1 MTPIPSRFRLLFGF
15 MVCALVG
22 CQEPVDLGISS
33 LNSFLVVDGLITDQA
48 GPYSVS
54 LSVSSPLNSLE
65 FQPVGG
71 AQVLMEEEGG
81 ITENLVEIG
90 SGLYQTEEGGIQG
103 IPGRRYRIGIRLP
116 EGQEYQSEWTTL
128 KAAPPIGE
136 VYYRFEERNRLDT
149 RVERGT
155 QIYVSTRDPQ
165 QATKFYRWEWEAT
178 YLHIA
183 PFSSGLA
190 FLGNDEA
197 EFVGSNQVCYNQIQ
211 SNQIYL
217 ASSIENSSDQVTD
230 FPLVFV
236 SAFGQELL
244 FRYSIL
250 VKQYA
255 LDEEEYFFWQALEE
269 SNENSGNF
277 FDKQPQS
284 TTGNIVR
291 IGDEDE
297 RVLGYFSASG
307 VSEKRLFID
316 RTELP
321 RDLNVGLN
329 YTLGCVS
336 QADTLTKERETD
348 QDVFNAILGGRKFY
362 DFLRDLQ
369 AGILGWIVVPCDCYD
384 CTEQGGTTEQPE
396 FWED

>member
-1 MTPIPSRFRLLFGF
+1 MIPTPPNFPLIFGF
-15 MVCALVG
+15 LVCALVG
-22 CQEPVDLGISS
+22 CQEPVDLGIST
-33 LNSFLVVDGLITDQA
+33 LNSFLVVDGLITDEP
-48 GPYSVS
+48 GPYTVS

-65 FQPVGG
+65 FLPVGG
-71 AQVLMEEEGG
+71 AQVSMEEEGG
-81 ITENLVEIG
+81 IIEELVELGEGIYET
-90 SGLYQTEEGGIQG
+90 SVGGIQG
-103 IPGRRYRIGIRLP
+103 RAGRRYRIRIQLP
-116 EGQEYQSEWTTL
+116 EGQAYESEWASL
-128 KAAPPIGE
+128 KAAPPIEE

-155 QIYVSTRDPQ
+155 QIYVSTSDPQ
-165 QATKFYRWEWEAT
+165 QNTQFYRWEWEAT
-178 YLHIA
+178 YLHVA
-183 PFSSGLA
+183 PFSSGLS

-197 EFVGSNQVCYNQIQ
+197 EFVGSNQVCYNQVE

-217 ASSIENSSDQVTD
+217 ASSIENTTDQVSD

-277 FDKQPQS
+277 YDRQPQS

-291 IGDEDE
+291 VGNEDE

-369 AGILGWIVVPCDCYD
+369 AGILGWIVVPCECYD
-384 CTEQGGTTEQPE
+384 CTEQGGTTVQPE